1 MVSMTDIPVVILH
14 GIGKNEP
21 GYADA
26 LIRGLQKEFT
36 ARVRKLAGAEAAAE
50 ARLTFKPIVWDDIL
64 GENQAKLKAL
74 IERIQQQKRRKA
86 FLAVLTGFGAVP
98 LFAMAVFFRIVFR
111 YPLASGVL
119 ALVFAYLVY
128 RFGPKFY
135 NQLRSGFAA
144 EYVGDI
150 IGYLNEE
157 AKEKIQACIKA
168 KVAPLAAGGRPVTFI
183 AHSLGTVI
191 ASDFIWDCQEHG
203 LIKPFALGN
212 FFTMGSPLAL
222 FALQYG
228 AELFNKPIRVEAP
241 ACWVNIL
248 DSDDPIAY
256 PLKPLNKEYASAV
269 LADQEVNVG
278 PLGLA
283 HIRYWN
289 APSVHAL
296 IAHKLALD
304 WLRANSRLA
313 QHTLDTL
320 NRRYAAR
327 LS

>member
-1 MVSMTDIPVVILH
+1 MTDIPVAILH
-14 GIGKNEP
+14 GIGKNDARF
-21 GYADA
+21 ADP
-26 LIRGLQKEFT
+26 LIRGVQKEFT
-36 ARVRKLAGAEAAAE
+36 ARIRKRAGAEAAAE
-50 ARLTFKPIVWDDIL
+50 ARLTFTPIDWDDIL
-64 GENQAKLKAL
+64 AENQAKLKAL
-74 IERIQQQKRRKA
+74 IERTQQQKKRRS
-86 FLAVLTGFGAVP
+86 FL
-98 LFAMAVFFRIVFR
+98 
-111 YPLASGVL
+111 GVL
-119 ALVFAYLVY
+119 AGAGIVPIAIGIWLSWKIFRHPAAALVLLFAAAYLFY
-128 RFGPKFY
+128 YFGPRLY
-135 NQLRSGFAA
+135 NQLRSGVAA

-157 AKEKIQACIKA
+157 AKEKIQARIKA
-168 KVAPLAAGGRPVTFI
+168 KVVPLAAGGRPVTFI

-228 AELFNKPIRVEAP
+228 VELFNKPIRVEAP

-248 DSDDPIAY
+248 DADDPIAY
-256 PLKPLNKEYASAV
+256 PLKSLNKEYAGAV

-289 APSVHAL
+289 ARSVHTL

-304 WLRANSRLA
+304 WLRADSRLA

>member
-1 MVSMTDIPVVILH
+1 MTDINVAIIH
-14 GIGKNEP
+14 GIGKNDSRF
-21 GYADA
+21 ADK
-26 LIRGLQKEFT
+26 LIRGVRKEFK
-36 ARVRKLAGAEAAAE
+36 AHIRKLAGDAAAGE
-50 ARLTFKPIVWDDIL
+50 AVITFEPIVWDDIL

-74 IERIQQQKRRKA
+74 IERTQQQKKRKT
-86 FLAVLTGFGAVP
+86 FLGVLTGIGVVP
-98 LFAMAVFFRIVFR
+98 LLAMAVFFRIVFR

-144 EYVGDI
+144 ESVADI

-157 AKEKIQACIKA
+157 AKKKIQAHIKA
-168 KVAPLAAGGRPVTFI
+168 KVVPLGAGGRPVTFI

-248 DSDDPIAY
+248 DADDPIAY

-289 APSVHAL
+289 ARSVHAL

-313 QHTLDTL
+313 QHTLDAL
-320 NRRYAAR
+320 SRRYAAR